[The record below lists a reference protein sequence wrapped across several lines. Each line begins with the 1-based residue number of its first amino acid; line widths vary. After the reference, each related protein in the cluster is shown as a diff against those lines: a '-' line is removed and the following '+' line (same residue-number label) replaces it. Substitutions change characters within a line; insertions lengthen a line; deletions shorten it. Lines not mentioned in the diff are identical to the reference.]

1 MKKKITKDKPLSAKE
16 SLFISEYLHSLN
28 AKEATK
34 IAYPNN
40 KNPEVYGCIMLKKPR
55 IAVVVNKRLSKVLDK
70 LELKAEDVIEEIR
83 KLAFADIG
91 NYLEYGP
98 EGLTLKPSNEVDT
111 SVISEVFVVETTT
124 TVDKVTTKKVSTK
137 FKLHDKLKSLEILA
151 RYFKLLTDSK
161 EKDKSVTILDV
172 LDYLKNKELE
182 RKQNEINKITE
193 KARTN

>member
-55 IAVVVNKRLSKVLDK
+55 IAVVVNKRLGKVLNK
-70 LELKAEDVIEEIR
+70 LELKAEDVIDEIR
-83 KLAFADIG
+83 TLAFAKITDFMDYDDTG
-91 NYLEYGP
+91 MK
-98 EGLTLKPSNEVDT
+98 LKDSK
-111 SVISEVFVVETTT
+111 
-124 TVDKVTTKKVSTK
+124 TVDAAAVNEITFTTDEKGKVTKRI
-137 FKLHDKLKSLEILA
+137 KLHDKLKALEILA

-161 EKDKSVTILDV
+161 EKAENVTILDV

-182 RKQNEINKITE
+182 RKQNEINKIT
-193 KARTN
+193 AG